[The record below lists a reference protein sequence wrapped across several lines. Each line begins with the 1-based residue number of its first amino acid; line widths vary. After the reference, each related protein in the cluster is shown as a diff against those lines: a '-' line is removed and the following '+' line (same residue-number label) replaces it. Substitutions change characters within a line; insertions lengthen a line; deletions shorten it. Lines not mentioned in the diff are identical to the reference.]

1 MLRDARDQLTEA
13 EQARI
18 DAVLT
23 GAADADGRLIGVYGQ
38 GSRFTGFAT
47 GSDLDLVLV
56 WDAALPTTPLLT
68 DATRHVID
76 PEHHL
81 EVRRDAG
88 DDIDVD
94 LVHTTLGRLEET
106 ADRVESGEGWNTS
119 EWPDPL
125 YTVAG
130 LAQSTLLHDPSGTV
144 AELRSR
150 VQAPTAM
157 FRSTVDRT
165 FRNAAPA
172 FLAELENADR
182 NGHHWLSHKLQTDL
196 MRLAQVQLFA
206 RSGHYAPFP
215 KHLRAWFGR
224 LQIDRDVQ
232 DAERAV
238 WEGGERL
245 TAMTRLVELL
255 SVP

>member
-1 MLRDARDQLTEA
+1 MLRDARDPLTEA
-13 EQARI
+13 EQVRI

-23 GAADADGRLIGVYGQ
+23 GAADADARLIGVYGQ
-38 GSRFTGFAT
+38 GSRFTGLAT

-56 WDAALPTTPLLT
+56 WDATPPARPLLA
-68 DATRHVID
+68 DATRHVVD

-81 EVRRDAG
+81 EVRRDGADG
-88 DDIDVD
+88 IDVD
-94 LVHTTLGRLEET
+94 LVHTTLGRLEKT

-144 AELRSR
+144 AELRRR
-150 VQAPTAM
+150 VRVPTAG
-157 FRSTVDRT
+157 FRGAVDT
-165 FRNAAPA
+165 AFRNAAPA

-182 NGHHWLSHKLQTDL
+182 NGNHWLSHKLQTDL
-196 MRLAQVQLFA
+196 MRLAYVQLFA

-215 KHLRAWFGR
+215 KHLPAWFRR
-224 LQIDRDVQ
+224 LEIDRDVR

-238 WEGGERL
+238 WDSGERL

-255 SVP
+255 STP

>member
-1 MLRDARDQLTEA
+1 MLRDARDSLTEA
-13 EQARI
+13 EQLRI

-23 GAADADGRLIGVYGQ
+23 GAEGTDERIIGVYGQ
-38 GSRFTGFAT
+38 GSRFTDLSVGAY
-47 GSDLDLVLV
+47 LDLVLV
-56 WDAALPTTPLLT
+56 WDAALPTEPLLT
-68 DATRHVID
+68 DATRHVVD

-81 EVRRDAG
+81 EVRRDAP
-88 DDIDVD
+88 DDIDID
-94 LVHTTLGRLEET
+94 LVHTTLGRLERT
-106 ADRVESGEGWNTS
+106 VARVESGAGWNAS

-144 AELRSR
+144 ADLRRR
-150 VQAPTAM
+150 VRVPTVT
-157 FRSTVDRT
+157 FRSAVDTT
-165 FRNAAPA
+165 FRSAAPA

-196 MRLAQVQLFA
+196 MRLAYIQIFA

-215 KHLRAWFGR
+215 KHLPAWFRR
-224 LQIDRDVQ
+224 LEIDREVR

-238 WEGGERL
+238 WESGERL

-255 SVP
+255 SAP